1 MLSDNQEEKH
11 KDRWIEDK
19 NEISQKFLE
28 IFEEMKE
35 SSNVWKIPTSHIS
48 VSFQFPG
55 VACGLRLIKAK
66 KKLCCFRDT
75 RMSS

>member
-35 SSNVWKIPTSHIS
+35 SSNVWKKSHIAHLCFLS
-48 VSFQFPG
+48 ISG
-55 VACGLRLIKAK
+55 CRLR
-66 KKLCCFRDT
+66 T
-75 RMSS
+75 EVN

>member
-19 NEISQKFLE
+19 KEISPKFLE

-35 SSNVWKIPTSHIS
+35 SSNV
-48 VSFQFPG
+48 
-55 VACGLRLIKAK
+55 
-66 KKLCCFRDT
+66 
-75 RMSS
+75 

>member
-35 SSNVWKIPTSHIS
+35 SSNVWKKFPHRTFLFPFNFR
-48 VSFQFPG
+48 VSP
-55 VACGLRLIKAK
+55 A
-66 KKLCCFRDT
+66 D
-75 RMSS
+75 